1 MKTLRQRGYS
11 LVEVVIVVAIL
22 SVIAVTGYR
31 CLMYLTKEAT
41 QTSRAVTNPQ
51 RAQYDRFV
59 GVLNDRLGQTWAF
72 TAETASLPGINGNL
86 LRLYNADGQEFA
98 DFGIYTDGTVYQYQI
113 ADAGG
118 PAPLDFKY
126 AFTNQDSTW
135 DYSLQLTTNATVPSL
150 DVTASWKV
158 PPPFYTAPPLRP
170 SAACSSAPTTRIW
183 SDRCLSTGPTRRVC
197 SSTTFGNTTSTRA
210 TMHFGRIRT

>member
-11 LVEVVIVVAIL
+11 LVEVVIVVSIL

-98 DFGIYTDGTVYQYQI
+98 DFGIYTDGTVYQYEI

-158 PPPFYTAPPLRP
+158 PPPLYYRAATAAFRGLFISADDTDLERQVSVHRTNKTGLLQHDLREYNFNP
-170 SAACSSAPTTRIW
+170 RHEAFR
-183 SDRCLSTGPTRRVC
+183 
-197 SSTTFGNTTSTRA
+197 
-210 TMHFGRIRT
+210 

>member
-1 MKTLRQRGYS
+1 MKTLRQKGYS

-86 LRLYNADGQEFA
+86 IRLYNADGQEFA
-98 DFGIYTDGTVYQYQI
+98 DFGIYTDGTVYQYEI

-118 PAPLDFKY
+118 PAPLDFTY

-135 DYSLQLTTNATVPSL
+135 DYSLQLTTNATIPSL

-158 PPPFYTAPPLRP
+158 PPPLYLPRRHCGLPRPVHQRRRRGFGATGVSAPDQQDGFAPARP
-170 SAACSSAPTTRIW
+170 SGIQLQPAPRG
-183 SDRCLSTGPTRRVC
+183 LSLE
-197 SSTTFGNTTSTRA
+197 
-210 TMHFGRIRT
+210 

>member
-1 MKTLRQRGYS
+1 MKTLRQKGYS

-51 RAQYDRFV
+51 RAQYERFV

-86 LRLYNADGQEFA
+86 IRLYNADGQEFA
-98 DFGIYTDGTVYQYQI
+98 DFGIYTDGTVYQYEI

-118 PAPLDFKY
+118 TAPLDFTY

-150 DVTASWKV
+150 DVRPRGKCRRPCTI
-158 PPPFYTAPPLRP
+158 APPLRP
-170 SAACSSAPTTRIW
+170 SAACSSAPTTRTW
-183 SDRCLSTGPTRRVC
+183 SDRCLCIGPTRRVC

-210 TMHFGRIRT
+210 TRPFARIRT

>member
-1 MKTLRQRGYS
+1 MKTLRQKGYS

-59 GVLNDRLGQTWAF
+59 GVLNDRLGQAWAF
-72 TAETASLPGINGNL
+72 TAETASLQGINGNR

-98 DFGIYTDGTVYQYQI
+98 EFGMYADGTAYQYEI

-135 DYSLQLTTNATVPSL
+135 DYSLQLTTNATAPNV

-158 PPPFYTAPPLRP
+158 PPPLYYRAATAAFRGMFI
-170 SAACSSAPTTRIW
+170 SADDADLERQVSMHRTNK
-183 SDRCLSTGPTRRVC
+183 TGLLQHDFREYNFNPRHEAFR
-197 SSTTFGNTTSTRA
+197 
-210 TMHFGRIRT
+210 

>member
-86 LRLYNADGQEFA
+86 IRLYNADGQEFA
-98 DFGIYTDGTVYQYQI
+98 DFGIYTDGTVYHYEI

-158 PPPFYTAPPLRP
+158 PPPLYYRAATAAFRGLFISADDADLERQVSLHRTNKTGLLQHDLREYNFNP
-170 SAACSSAPTTRIW
+170 RHDAFR
-183 SDRCLSTGPTRRVC
+183 
-197 SSTTFGNTTSTRA
+197 
-210 TMHFGRIRT
+210 

>member
-59 GVLNDRLGQTWAF
+59 GVLNDRLGQAWAF

-98 DFGIYTDGTVYQYQI
+98 DLGIYTDGTVYQYEI

-158 PPPFYTAPPLRP
+158 PPLLYYRAATAAFRGLFI
-170 SAACSSAPTTRIW
+170 SAADADLERQVSLHRTNK
-183 SDRCLSTGPTRRVC
+183 TGLLQHDLREYNFNPRHDAFR
-197 SSTTFGNTTSTRA
+197 
-210 TMHFGRIRT
+210 

>member
-1 MKTLRQRGYS
+1 MKTLRQKGYS

-59 GVLNDRLGQTWAF
+59 GVLNDRLGQAWAF
-72 TAETASLPGINGNL
+72 TAETASLPGISGNL

-98 DFGIYTDGTVYQYQI
+98 DFGIYTDGTVYHYEI

-135 DYSLQLTTNATVPSL
+135 DYSLQLTTNATLPSL

-158 PPPFYTAPPLRP
+158 PPPLYYRAATAAFRGLFISADDADLERQVSLHRTNKTGLLQHDLREYNFNP
-170 SAACSSAPTTRIW
+170 RHEAFR
-183 SDRCLSTGPTRRVC
+183 
-197 SSTTFGNTTSTRA
+197 
-210 TMHFGRIRT
+210 

>member
-1 MKTLRQRGYS
+1 MKTLRQKGYS

-59 GVLNDRLGQTWAF
+59 GVLNDRLGQAWAF
-72 TAETASLPGINGNL
+72 TAETASLPGISGNL

-98 DFGIYTDGTVYQYQI
+98 DFGIYTDGTVYHYEI

-135 DYSLQLTTNATVPSL
+135 DYSLQLTTNATLPSL

-158 PPPFYTAPPLRP
+158 PPPLYYRAATAAFRGLFISADDADLERQVSLHRTNKTGLLQHDLREYNFNP
-170 SAACSSAPTTRIW
+170 RHDAFR
-183 SDRCLSTGPTRRVC
+183 
-197 SSTTFGNTTSTRA
+197 
-210 TMHFGRIRT
+210 

>member
-1 MKTLRQRGYS
+1 
-11 LVEVVIVVAIL
+11 
-22 SVIAVTGYR
+22 
-31 CLMYLTKEAT
+31 MYLTKEAT

-86 LRLYNADGQEFA
+86 IRLYNADGQEFA
-98 DFGIYTDGTVYQYQI
+98 DFGIYTDGTVYQYEI

-158 PPPFYTAPPLRP
+158 PPPLYYRAATAAFRGLFI
-170 SAACSSAPTTRIW
+170 SADDADLERQVSLHRTNK
-183 SDRCLSTGPTRRVC
+183 TGLLQHDFREYNFNPRHEAFR
-197 SSTTFGNTTSTRA
+197 
-210 TMHFGRIRT
+210 

>member
-1 MKTLRQRGYS
+1 MTTLRQKGYS

-86 LRLYNADGQEFA
+86 LRLYDANGQELA
-98 DFGIYTDGTVYQYQI
+98 DFRIYTDGTVYQYEI

-118 PAPLDFKY
+118 PAPLDFTY

-158 PPPFYTAPPLRP
+158 PPPLYYRAATAAFRGLFISADDADLERQVSVHRTNKTGLLQHDLREFNFNP
-170 SAACSSAPTTRIW
+170 
-183 SDRCLSTGPTRRVC
+183 RRDA
-197 SSTTFGNTTSTRA
+197 FR
-210 TMHFGRIRT
+210 

>member
-1 MKTLRQRGYS
+1 MKTLRQKGYS

-31 CLMYLTKEAT
+31 CVMYLTKEAT
-41 QTSRAVTNPQ
+41 QTSRAVTNPR

-72 TAETASLPGINGNL
+72 TAETANLQGINGNL
-86 LRLYNADGQEFA
+86 LRLYNAGGQEFA
-98 DFGIYTDGTVYQYQI
+98 EFGMYTDGTAYQYEI

-126 AFTNQDSTW
+126 AFTNQDSTL
-135 DYSLQLTTNATVPSL
+135 DYSLQLTTNATAPNL

-158 PPPFYTAPPLRP
+158 PPPLYYRAATAAFRGLFI
-170 SAACSSAPTTRIW
+170 SADDVDLERQVAEHRTNK
-183 SDRCLSTGPTRRVC
+183 TGLLQHDFREYNFNPRHDAFR
-197 SSTTFGNTTSTRA
+197 
-210 TMHFGRIRT
+210 

>member
-31 CLMYLTKEAT
+31 CLMYLTKEAI

-59 GVLNDRLGQTWAF
+59 GVLNDRLGQAWAF

-98 DFGIYTDGTVYQYQI
+98 DFGIYTDGTVYQYEI

-118 PAPLDFKY
+118 PVPLDFTY

-158 PPPFYTAPPLRP
+158 PPPLYYRAATAAFRGLFI
-170 SAACSSAPTTRIW
+170 SADDADLERQVSMHRTNK
-183 SDRCLSTGPTRRVC
+183 TGLLQHDFREYNFNPRHEAFR
-197 SSTTFGNTTSTRA
+197 
-210 TMHFGRIRT
+210 

>member
-1 MKTLRQRGYS
+1 MKTLRQKGYS

-59 GVLNDRLGQTWAF
+59 GVLNDRLGQAWAF

-98 DFGIYTDGTVYQYQI
+98 DFGIYTDGTVYQYEI

-118 PAPLDFKY
+118 PAPPDFKY

-158 PPPFYTAPPLRP
+158 PPPLYYRAATAAFRGLFISADDADLERQVSLHRTNKTGLLQHDLREYNFNP
-170 SAACSSAPTTRIW
+170 RHDAFR
-183 SDRCLSTGPTRRVC
+183 
-197 SSTTFGNTTSTRA
+197 
-210 TMHFGRIRT
+210 

>member
-1 MKTLRQRGYS
+1 MKTLRQKGYS

-41 QTSRAVTNPQ
+41 QTSRAVTNPR

-59 GVLNDRLGQTWAF
+59 GVLNDRLGQAWAF
-72 TAETASLPGINGNL
+72 TPETASLQGIKGTQ
-86 LRLYNADGQEFA
+86 LRLYDAGGQEFA
-98 DFGIYTDGTVYQYQI
+98 EFGMYTDGTAYQYEI

-126 AFTNQDSTW
+126 AFTNRD
-135 DYSLQLTTNATVPSL
+135 
-150 DVTASWKV
+150 
-158 PPPFYTAPPLRP
+158 RP
-170 SAACSSAPTTRIW
+170 GLSPQKRPACKE
-183 SDRCLSTGPTRRVC
+183 STGTSCASMTRAGRNSRNSEC
-197 SSTTFGNTTSTRA
+197 TLTARLTSTRSLMRA
-210 TMHFGRIRT
+210 DPRRWISNMPLPTRTAPGITHFN

>member
-41 QTSRAVTNPQ
+41 QSSRAVTNPQ

-59 GVLNDRLGQTWAF
+59 GVLNDRLGQAWAF
-72 TAETASLPGINGNL
+72 SAETASLPGINGNL
-86 LRLYNADGQEFA
+86 MRLYNADGQEFA
-98 DFGIYTDGTVYQYQI
+98 DFGIYTDGTVYHYEI

-158 PPPFYTAPPLRP
+158 PPPLYYRAATAAFRGLFI
-170 SAACSSAPTTRIW
+170 SAADADLERQVSVHRTNK
-183 SDRCLSTGPTRRVC
+183 TGLFQHDLREYNFNPRHEAFR
-197 SSTTFGNTTSTRA
+197 
-210 TMHFGRIRT
+210 

>member
-31 CLMYLTKEAT
+31 CLMYLTKEAI

-59 GVLNDRLGQTWAF
+59 GVLNDRLGQAWAF
-72 TAETASLPGINGNL
+72 TAETASLPGINGNV

-98 DFGIYTDGTVYQYQI
+98 DFGIYTDGTVYQYEI

-118 PAPLDFKY
+118 PVPLDFTY

-158 PPPFYTAPPLRP
+158 PPPLYYRAATAAFRGLFI
-170 SAACSSAPTTRIW
+170 SADDADLERQVSMHRTNK
-183 SDRCLSTGPTRRVC
+183 TGLLQHDFREYNFNPRHEAFR
-197 SSTTFGNTTSTRA
+197 
-210 TMHFGRIRT
+210 